1 MLSNFLKD
9 VQYKFCYCC
18 VELFFNFLYLSSISL
33 TDNKRRFRKVGFN
46 FLFRFLKLI
55 LLLTAPTP
63 AFKEASDG
71 LFILASIDSDPKIIN
86 VPLFVFI
93 PLIDED
99 EDNDEPLFRLTNV
112 VSVGSLMILFV
123 SISTAC

>member
-1 MLSNFLKD
+1 ML
-9 VQYKFCYCC
+9 
-18 VELFFNFLYLSSISL
+18 
-33 TDNKRRFRKVGFN
+33 
-46 FLFRFLKLI
+46 LI
-55 LLLTAPTP
+55 APTP
-63 AFKEASDG
+63 VFKEASDG
-71 LFILASIDSDPKIIN
+71 LFILANIDSDPKIIN
-86 VPLFVFI
+86 VPLLVFI